1 MRFKVIRMSEFCAG
15 NCRFEL
21 SQEVNLSHLSVVK
34 RGFVS
39 IYNQV
44 EVVRCSLHNLKIACQ

>member
-1 MRFKVIRMSEFCAG
+1 MLMY
-15 NCRFEL
+15 
-21 SQEVNLSHLSVVK
+21 EVPDADTMKHEILSHLSVVK
-34 RGFVS
+34 RSFVS